1 MNYIDLIIFLILL
14 LSMASGWRRGFI
26 VGALHLISWIS
37 SLALGL
43 FFYPH
48 IANILTSYLDG
59 YEIFIPPL
67 SFLLVF
73 LLANILLRQLAYLI
87 IRSLPLQI
95 HVNRANKALGIF
107 PGLLN
112 GLIITTILV
121 VLFLALPLPE
131 NLKTSVQQS
140 RMADRLACTFDQVEK
155 VFSPV
160 FEDAVNRTLNN
171 LIISPETDR
180 YIELPFNV
188 TNTQPRPDLEE
199 EMLQLVNY
207 ERSAHGLKPLAA
219 DTALRIVAR
228 RHSTDMFSRA
238 YFSHNTPEGDDP
250 FDRIR
255 AAGIRF
261 MTAGENLALAQTL
274 NLAHNSLM
282 DSPGHRANILQAKF
296 GRVGIGIIDG
306 GRHGLM
312 VTQKLKN

>member
-1 MNYIDLIIFLILL
+1 MNYIDLIIFLIIL
-14 LSMASGWRRGFI
+14 LSMASGWRRGFVI
-26 VGALHLISWIS
+26 GVLHLASWIG
-37 SLALGL
+37 SLALAL
-43 FFYPH
+43 FFYPYV
-48 IANILTSYLDG
+48 ANLLTRYFDG
-59 YEIFIPPL
+59 YEIFIPPF

-73 LLANILLRQLAYLI
+73 LLANVLLRQVAFLI
-87 IRSLPLQI
+87 IRSLPVHI

-131 NLKTSVQQS
+131 NLKTSVQHS
-140 RMADRLACTFDQVEK
+140 RMADRLACTFDHVEK

-160 FEDAVNRTLNN
+160 FEDAVNRTLTN
-171 LIISPETDR
+171 LTISPGTDSH
-180 YIELPFNV
+180 IELPFNV
-188 TNTQPRPDLEE
+188 EHTQARPDLEE
-199 EMLQLVNY
+199 EMLQLVNS
-207 ERSAHGLKPLAA
+207 ERAAHGLDPLTA
-219 DTALRIVAR
+219 DTALREVAR
-228 RHSTDMFSRA
+228 MHSTDMFSRG

-282 DSPGHRANILQAKF
+282 DSPGHRANILQTNF

-312 VTQKLKN
+312 VTQKFKN